1 MDVKGSSIEGMP
13 LPDSLR
19 LNLFLTEDSLFTMT
33 QAGATG
39 NYYHRHSLRQ
49 CVTPTWGEAIEKN
62 AEGGFETERHYEVT
76 LPEEWNEQKME
87 MVAFI
92 SAANTSDNTQAQV
105 LNSSSKSIG
114 EVIAAG
120 ISSPCAEREA
130 NGLKRPVCLEG
141 TLSLPEGRE
150 RITLFDLSGRKIT
163 ELNKTRPHTHIAR
176 GIYLMQ

>member
-1 MDVKGSSIEGMP
+1 
-13 LPDSLR
+13 
-19 LNLFLTEDSLFTMT
+19 
-33 QAGATG
+33 
-39 NYYHRHSLRQ
+39 
-49 CVTPTWGEAIEKN
+49 
-62 AEGGFETERHYEVT
+62 
-76 LPEEWNEQKME
+76 ME